1 MSRPEEVRIRKLL
14 QEGKVTSE
22 EAGRLLNAITKRP
35 DETAQSS
42 IHIVPGKHRRGAG
55 RRSLE
60 IRLDKRLATPA
71 RAIAGIVIGGG
82 ITAATLLVVL
92 PVVGFVVGLVLGLA
106 LALVAVLGISLSVVI
121 LSGSLT
127 GVFGAPLAALRE
139 RLGIRRPRPNFPG
152 KVFRRLGDQ
161 VHTAESQTEDEGAGH
176 RAADDSR
183 DALSPGASR
192 QNPPCGRT

>member
-82 ITAATLLVVL
+82 ITAATLLFVL

-139 RLGIRRPRPNFPG
+139 RLGIRRRGRIGGRSPQGVLPRVDRHSRPALQQGFQL
-152 KVFRRLGDQ
+152 KQRRSSNEPSGGDGDP
-161 VHTAESQTEDEGAGH
+161 ENG
-176 RAADDSR
+176 
-183 DALSPGASR
+183 
-192 QNPPCGRT
+192 